1 MRRQQRTAHEDRP
14 WWFFAHAWP
23 MQVTGW
29 LTAFCQGEYLFS
41 PMKQYH
47 FVDEVV
53 QIWEYADRLIMACLY
68 ALLKPTFKS
77 VILPTCC
84 HLSGPSEI
92 KTVTQRLRMVLASGE
107 YHYEMRIDIGS
118 YYASIQ
124 HSILLKQLF
133 QHYQD
138 PRLHHYFKAI
148 VGCAID
154 KGGHIELP
162 TKGLP
167 RRSSLSPFFGVLYL
181 SSVDQAFNRKAIFYL
196 ALQGRFYYPF
206 EK

>member
-1 MRRQQRTAHEDRP
+1 
-14 WWFFAHAWP
+14 
-23 MQVTGW
+23 
-29 LTAFCQGEYLFS
+29 
-41 PMKQYH
+41 
-47 FVDEVV
+47 
-53 QIWEYADRLIMACLY
+53 MA
-68 ALLKPTFKS
+68 
-77 VILPTCC
+77 
-84 HLSGPSEI
+84 
-92 KTVTQRLRMVLASGE
+92 LASGE
-107 YHYEMRIDIGS
+107 YHYVMRIDIRS

-124 HSILLKQLF
+124 HSILLKQRF

-138 PRLHHYFKAI
+138 PRLPNYFKAI
-148 VGCAID
+148 AGCAID

-167 RRSSLSPFFGVLYL
+167 RRSSLPPFFGALYL